1 MIGLDKKHLSYYILI
16 FLLML
21 LGLVAS
27 LFFSPDKQTQTIFI
41 IFTGIVYIFSGILH
55 HFLEHDI
62 NLKVVVEYILIGGL
76 GISLMMFLLKGSF

>member
-1 MIGLDKKHLSYYILI
+1 MIRLDKEHLSYYILL

-27 LFFSPDKQTQTIFI
+27 LFFSPNKQAQTIFI
-41 IFTGIVYIFSGILH
+41 IFTGIIYIFSGILH
-55 HFLEHDI
+55 HVLEHDI

-76 GISLMMFLLKGSF
+76 GISLMLFLLKGSF